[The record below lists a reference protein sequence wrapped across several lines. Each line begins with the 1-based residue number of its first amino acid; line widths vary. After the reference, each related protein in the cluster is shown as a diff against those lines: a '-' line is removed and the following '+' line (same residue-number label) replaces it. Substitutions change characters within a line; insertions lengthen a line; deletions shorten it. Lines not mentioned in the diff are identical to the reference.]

1 MLYVMSKRKES
12 WTVQLEGIND
22 FFNSWHRGPQSEWNH
37 NNTELTLYEFGC
49 KVLARHMQ
57 DGDLLQMN
65 TEHIHSSSSPHPCQ
79 TKSPALNKCLTKQ
92 APINGALTDRG
103 IRYETSENERK
114 LNWLTPDCTKQPGNT
129 GSLSRGNVSGKSAV
143 SSWARQ
149 SLLWPYRR
157 FFLHRWKEHHN

>member
-1 MLYVMSKRKES
+1 MSWANVKRAEQCNWKGLMIFS
-12 WTVQLEGIND
+12 TVDTEGL
-22 FFNSWHRGPQSEWNH
+22 SLSE
-37 NNTELTLYEFGC
+37 TTIIQLTLYEFGC

-129 GSLSRGNVSGKSAV
+129 GSLSWGNVSGKSAA

-157 FFLHRWKEHHN
+157 SPLHHWKEHHN